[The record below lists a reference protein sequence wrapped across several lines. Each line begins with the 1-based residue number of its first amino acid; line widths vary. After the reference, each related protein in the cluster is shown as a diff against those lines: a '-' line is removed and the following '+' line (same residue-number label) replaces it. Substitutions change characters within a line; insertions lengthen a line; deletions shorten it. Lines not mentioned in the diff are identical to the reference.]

1 MVYITTSFVNTNQLV
16 NGAGFISNVVEDTT
30 PQLGGNLDLNSS
42 DITGTGNINVTGN
55 LSANGISTLSNVVV
69 GGVTTELVVVG
80 DTRIT
85 GILTV
90 GNSSLTLDGN
100 NDLVNVGTLTLGH
113 TQGIQFHTQ
122 NLHAQGFEVNNVN
135 ASGIVTTC
143 IFRYFW

>member
-1 MVYITTSFVNTNQLV
+1 M
-16 NGAGFISNVVEDTT
+16 
-30 PQLGGNLDLNSS
+30 
-42 DITGTGNINVTGN
+42 
-55 LSANGISTLSNVVV
+55 
-69 GGVTTELVVVG
+69 VVVG

-100 NDLVNVGTLTLGH
+100 NDLVNVGTALTLGH

-135 ASGIVTTC
+135 ASGIVTASLDISGNVDVDGTLEAGHH
-143 IFRYFW
+143 Y

>member
-1 MVYITTSFVNTNQLV
+1 M
-16 NGAGFISNVVEDTT
+16 G
-30 PQLGGNLDLNSS
+30 
-42 DITGTGNINVTGN
+42 
-55 LSANGISTLSNVVV
+55 
-69 GGVTTELVVVG
+69 ELVVVG

-100 NDLVNVGTLTLGH
+100 NDLVNVGTTLTLGH

-135 ASGIVTTC
+135 VWYCNGTSLDISGNVDVDGTLEAS
-143 IFRYFW
+143 RHHY